1 MTLLITVNKKH
12 ICIVT
17 FINVISKVVI
27 SKVFIYIVVV
37 SLFYASEYG
46 TYMQRKVELD
56 RHIN

>member
-12 ICIVT
+12 VYNVT
-17 FINVISKVVI
+17 FISVINKVLV
-27 SKVFIYIVVV
+27 SKVFLYIVVV